1 MAKTPPPSAPAVKRR
16 RSLDETKIELLDA
29 GLELLREQGLGAV
42 VPLKVADVVAR
53 TGQTTGA
60 AYQIWPAQV
69 EYQKALATHVLQLEK
84 WSGPE
89 HVIASIG
96 KAASKG
102 AEFGDTIRR
111 VANAY
116 IDDLVSQKE
125 FYLYLHFW
133 AAASTDESLR
143 PALAA
148 GYERFH
154 AGFRTILAAALEQYG
169 MEAKPPFTIDH
180 ITAACTAVVE
190 GIALRHLVDADLVGK
205 QLQWRDDAGAQQK
218 RQLVAVATESIVNG
232 MVRPAKKGA
241 AAKPAKAA
249 AKPAKA
255 SGKKAS

>member
-84 WSGPE
+84 WTGPDR
-89 HVIASIG
+89 VVVSIT
-96 KAASKG
+96 KAAAKG

-143 PALAA
+143 PALKA
-148 GYERFH
+148 GYDRFQ
-154 AGFRTILAAALEQYG
+154 AGFRSVLAAALETYG
-169 MEAKPPFTIDH
+169 MEAKAPFTIDH
-180 ITAACTAVVE
+180 IAAACTAVAE
-190 GIALRHLVDADLVGK
+190 GIALRHLVDSDLVGK
-205 QLQWRDDAGAQQK
+205 QLQWRDDAGVQQK
-218 RQLVAVATESIVNG
+218 RQLLAVATESIVNG
-232 MVRPAKKGA
+232 MVRPVKKG

-255 SGKKAS
+255 AGKKAS